1 MYRRDR
7 RDAGFSMLEAIVVVG
22 LIAVSSVGIIQMKTS
37 LAALDADKASNL
49 VRSQL
54 TYARQVAVN
63 QRRNVEVEFVDDSQ
77 IILTRLNAD
86 ASETVLTDVTLP
98 AGYVFGL
105 PSGVSA
111 DTPDAYGNETAV
123 YFNEEAGGTFLSD
136 GTFVDS
142 STSVL
147 LNGSVFTIGS
157 GNGSARSVTLAGST
171 GRVKQYWLSGPAWVT
186 R

>member
-1 MYRRDR
+1 
-7 RDAGFSMLEAIVVVG
+7 MLEAIVVVG
-22 LIAVSSVGIIQMKTS
+22 LITVSSVGIIQMKTS
-37 LAALDADKASNL
+37 LSALDADKASNL

-54 TYARQVAVN
+54 TYARQIAVN
-63 QRRNVEVEFVDDSQ
+63 QRRNVEVQFVGDDEMTV
-77 IILTRLNAD
+77 TRMNAD
-86 ASETVLTDVTLP
+86 ASETVLADVTLP
-98 AGYVFGL
+98 TGYVFGL
-105 PSGVSA
+105 PSGVNA
-111 DTPDAYGNETAV
+111 DTPDAYGNTTAV

-171 GRVKQYWLSGPAWVT
+171 GRVKQYWLSGSTWVV